1 LDIKKVTRDSGRRQ
15 NGMKR
20 LVGLVLLVLG
30 ISLLLY
36 SVLNFSKTFTV
47 IEVSFVME
55 PGEKYGPYDNGTAY
69 HTRVFS
75 KSILIGELVV
85 KGGSFN
91 FTANGY
97 NTMHLKNVFIDQ
109 NYHFLVDPAHD
120 LYTFTFDNSRGINQC
135 SITFTLQEQ
144 WMGLPLLIP
153 SFIGML
159 LMAIG
164 ISIELRQR
172 RKGRRKVEPE
182 HQAR

>member
-1 LDIKKVTRDSGRRQ
+1 VTRDDGRRQ
-15 NGMKR
+15 NSMKR

-30 ISLLLY
+30 ISLLLL
-36 SVLNFSKTFTV
+36 SVLSFFRTDTV

-55 PGEKYGPYDNGTAY
+55 PGEKYEPYKNGTY
-69 HTRVFS
+69 HHTYVLT

-109 NYHFLVDPAHD
+109 NYHFLIDPAD
-120 LYTFTFDNSRGINQC
+120 DIYTFTFDNSRGIDQC

-144 WMGLPLLIP
+144 RMSTLLLIP

-159 LMAIG
+159 LMAVG

-172 RKGRRKVEPE
+172 RKGRRKVKPE
-182 HQAR
+182 HQPR

>member
-1 LDIKKVTRDSGRRQ
+1 MTRDDGRRQ
-15 NGMKR
+15 IDMKR
-20 LVGLVLLVLG
+20 LVGLVFLVLG
-30 ISLLLY
+30 ISLLLL
-36 SVLNFSKTFTV
+36 SVLSFFRTDTV

-69 HTRVFS
+69 HTTVFS

-85 KGGSFN
+85 NGGSFN

-97 NTMHLKNVFIDQ
+97 NTPHLKNIFINQ
-109 NYHFLVDPAHD
+109 NYHFLIDPADD

-144 WMGLPLLIP
+144 RMAYMLLIS

-182 HQAR
+182 HQSKVK